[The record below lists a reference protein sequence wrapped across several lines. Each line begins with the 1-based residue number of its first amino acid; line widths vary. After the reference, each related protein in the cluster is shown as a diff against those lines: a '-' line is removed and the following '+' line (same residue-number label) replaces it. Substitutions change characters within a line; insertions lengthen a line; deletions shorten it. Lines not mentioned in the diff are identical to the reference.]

1 MKNSYFKS
9 SLTKNSFLR
18 IFKKFILRII
28 LNLNQKKLV
37 QDIFKSE
44 LNINEVI
51 IKESSK
57 PIIDIL
63 NINNKSI
70 IKTNIDIKSKINFL
84 KTINE
89 RRVDLLTYCLL
100 QFKGLIRYLHFNGV
114 SKDDIRKISHYITY
128 KKKKKGEYLCRMNER
143 TNALLGL
150 LKGKNEIR
158 NFKTFDY
165 TNKFQIEIKD
175 NFPNNIFHQKIPF
188 EFFMSDCEDDGLE
201 SSSEE
206 SEDESEKNE
215 IEKEDDYKILNSE
228 EERKYLEL
236 LSRLTEEDI
245 DNVIDDKI
253 INEKRKKIDFK
264 IKFKKK
270 KKSVI
275 KRKKTIRYNLIK
287 SFKNSQTP
295 NLYNG
300 KKFNKYLLYKFIL
313 EFENIENEIFQ
324 NECFGESNLI
334 SKNNI
339 NKSIY
344 CVEDCEYFSLNK
356 EYFDKILAKR
366 FLKSHTNKV
375 RFIANKFLFLKKK

>member
-253 INEKRKKIDFK
+253 INEKRKKIDLK

-270 KKSVI
+270 KK
-275 KRKKTIRYNLIK
+275 
-287 SFKNSQTP
+287 
-295 NLYNG
+295 
-300 KKFNKYLLYKFIL
+300 
-313 EFENIENEIFQ
+313 
-324 NECFGESNLI
+324 
-334 SKNNI
+334 
-339 NKSIY
+339 
-344 CVEDCEYFSLNK
+344 
-356 EYFDKILAKR
+356 
-366 FLKSHTNKV
+366 KV
-375 RFIANKFLFLKKK
+375 